1 MLIEKIPALYGR
13 ALLEAADDAGV
24 LDEVAEEVAF
34 FGNLLAGDADL
45 ALFVESPRIE
55 SSRKSDVFERTLRG
69 KGTDIF
75 VNLLLLLVDKGREGE
90 LRAVLEAFGALHDE
104 HIGLVRVEVVS
115 SKSFKAENVENL
127 SAAISASLGKEVVVN
142 NKVDPGMLGGIIVRY
157 EGMVADGSLKT
168 ALKELRSEMLSLK
181 FESELVHEN

>member
-24 LDEVAEEVAF
+24 LDEVAEEVSF

-55 SSRKSDVFERTLRG
+55 SAQKRGVFERSLRG

-75 VNLLLLLVDKGREGE
+75 VNFLLLLVDKGREAE
-90 LRAVLEAFGALHDE
+90 LKAILAAFRAFHDE

-115 SKSFKAENVENL
+115 AESFKAENVENL
-127 SAAISASLGKEVVVN
+127 SAAISASLGKDVVVN
-142 NKVDPGMLGGIIVRY
+142 NKVDPEMLGGIIVRY

-168 ALKELRSEMLSLK
+168 ALKELRSELLSPK

>member
-34 FGNLLAGDADL
+34 FGDLLAEDADL
-45 ALFVESPRIE
+45 VLFVESPRIE

-75 VNLLLLLVDKGREGE
+75 VNFLLLLVDKGREGE

-115 SKSFKAENVENL
+115 SKSFKA
-127 SAAISASLGKEVVVN
+127 
-142 NKVDPGMLGGIIVRY
+142 
-157 EGMVADGSLKT
+157 
-168 ALKELRSEMLSLK
+168 
-181 FESELVHEN
+181 